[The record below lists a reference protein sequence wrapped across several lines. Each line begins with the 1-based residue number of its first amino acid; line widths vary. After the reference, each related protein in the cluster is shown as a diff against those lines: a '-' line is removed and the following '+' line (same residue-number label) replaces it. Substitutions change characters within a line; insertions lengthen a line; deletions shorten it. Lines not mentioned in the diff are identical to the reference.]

1 MLLTITSKYIIL
13 YKRAEVRQKK
23 IKKLQKEKQKMAEI
37 KVITIGRHYCAGC
50 STIGKLVAEKLG
62 IPCYDR
68 EIIDMAAQK
77 SGIAMSEIQKYEEA
91 ALSILKTPINLFSK
105 EKEYPIT
112 EKIFAAETEV
122 IMELVSKGNCVIVG
136 RCADFILKNKVK
148 TLNVF
153 INASFEKRQECAIEK
168 HNISEDEV
176 EARLKKYDKKRADYY
191 NSNTNKKWGDISSYD
206 MCLDSG
212 RLGYEMCAEIIAD
225 TVKLSREK

>member
-1 MLLTITSKYIIL
+1 
-13 YKRAEVRQKK
+13 
-23 IKKLQKEKQKMAEI
+23 
-37 KVITIGRHYCAGC
+37 
-50 STIGKLVAEKLG
+50 
-62 IPCYDR
+62 
-68 EIIDMAAQK
+68 
-77 SGIAMSEIQKYEEA
+77 MSEIQKYEEA

-225 TVKLSREK
+225 TVKLSRGK

>member
-1 MLLTITSKYIIL
+1 
-13 YKRAEVRQKK
+13 
-23 IKKLQKEKQKMAEI
+23 MAEI
-37 KVITIGRHYCAGC
+37 KVITIGRHYCAGG

-105 EKEYPIT
+105 EKEYPI
-112 EKIFAAETEV
+112 
-122 IMELVSKGNCVIVG
+122 MELVSNGNCVIVA

-212 RLGYEMCAEIIAD
+212 KLGYEMCAEIIAD

>member
-1 MLLTITSKYIIL
+1 
-13 YKRAEVRQKK
+13 
-23 IKKLQKEKQKMAEI
+23 
-37 KVITIGRHYCAGC
+37 
-50 STIGKLVAEKLG
+50 
-62 IPCYDR
+62 
-68 EIIDMAAQK
+68 
-77 SGIAMSEIQKYEEA
+77 
-91 ALSILKTPINLFSK
+91 
-105 EKEYPIT
+105 
-112 EKIFAAETEV
+112 
-122 IMELVSKGNCVIVG
+122 MELVSKGNCVIIG

-212 RLGYEMCAEIIAD
+212 KLGYEMCAEIIAD

>member
-1 MLLTITSKYIIL
+1 
-13 YKRAEVRQKK
+13 
-23 IKKLQKEKQKMAEI
+23 MAEI
-37 KVITIGRHYCAGC
+37 KVITIGRHYCAGG

-168 HNISEDEV
+168 HNIPRTRWKQGSKSMTENV
-176 EARLKKYDKKRADYY
+176 PTITTPTPTK
-191 NSNTNKKWGDISSYD
+191 
-206 MCLDSG
+206 SG
-212 RLGYEMCAEIIAD
+212 EIFLAMICALTAASLA
-225 TVKLSREK
+225 TKCAPR